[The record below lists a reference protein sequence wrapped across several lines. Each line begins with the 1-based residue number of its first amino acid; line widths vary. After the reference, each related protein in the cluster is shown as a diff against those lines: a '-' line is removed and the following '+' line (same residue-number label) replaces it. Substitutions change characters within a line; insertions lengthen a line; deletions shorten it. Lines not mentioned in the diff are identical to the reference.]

1 MPQHYWQQ
9 PVVGSPGA
17 RAQPA
22 GVRPGHVFGCF
33 LGALV
38 LIAVLQIWTSA
49 RAEGTGDQVAP
60 PAIGGTASGQASPL
74 EEELAAKKA
83 AIEAAAKN
91 APEPA
96 PVPRPPEQSTGDEAL
111 IELPIAPAASTQQE
125 PERKPAP
132 AATTSGGTAVLAT
145 DGGEPQSLRVLFPAN
160 DSRFGV
166 DAESELLR
174 LAGYLIQNQ
183 AQRVVLYAHAGDG
196 GQASSDARRLSLSR
210 ALAVRTFLVDKGV
223 SVDRIYLRPL
233 GSGIDD
239 GPPDRVDILPLR
251 P

>member
-1 MPQHYWQQ
+1 MPQHDSQQ
-9 PVVGSPGA
+9 PVAGTPGA
-17 RAQPA
+17 RPRPA
-22 GVRPGHVFGCF
+22 GVRRGNVLCPA

-38 LIAVLQIWTSA
+38 LIAVLQSGTTA
-49 RAEGTGDQVAP
+49 RAEGTGDPVAL
-60 PAIGGTASGQASPL
+60 PAVDGAAFNQRSPL

-83 AIEAAAKN
+83 AIEAAAKD

-96 PVPRPPEQSTGDEAL
+96 PVPRPPEQSSGDEAL

-132 AATTSGGTAVLAT
+132 AVTTSGDTAVLVT
-145 DGGEPQSLRVLFPAN
+145 DGQELQGLRVLFPENESHFDA
-160 DSRFGV
+160 

-174 LAGYLIQNQ
+174 LAGYLNQNQ

-196 GQASSDARRLSLSR
+196 GQGSSDARRLSLSR

-223 SVDRIYLRPL
+223 PVDRIYLRPL
-233 GSGIDD
+233 GSGSDD